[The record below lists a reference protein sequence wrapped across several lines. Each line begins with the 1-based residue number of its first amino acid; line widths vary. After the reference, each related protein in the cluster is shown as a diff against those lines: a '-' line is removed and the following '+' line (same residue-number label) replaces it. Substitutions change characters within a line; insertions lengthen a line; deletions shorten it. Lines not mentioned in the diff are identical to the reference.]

1 MKVKVIKSIDKS
13 KFEDE
18 LEVLYNDP
26 NIDVVQL
33 DTHTESFE
41 VSNSFA
47 IYYIAIVVYYTKDK
61 IILPT
66 VEEETNE
73 STEIN
78 MVDESSD

>member
-18 LEVLYNDP
+18 LEMLYNDP

-33 DTHTESFE
+33 DTHTESLE
-41 VSNSFA
+41 VSNSFV

-66 VEEETNE
+66 VEE
-73 STEIN
+73 
-78 MVDESSD
+78 VQ

>member
-18 LEVLYNDP
+18 LEMLYNDP
-26 NIDVVQL
+26 NIDVIQL
-33 DTHTESFE
+33 DTHTESLE
-41 VSNSFA
+41 VSNSFV

-66 VEEETNE
+66 VEEENWW
-73 STEIN
+73 
-78 MVDESSD
+78 

>member
-18 LEVLYNDP
+18 LEMLYNDP
-26 NIDVVQL
+26 NIDIVQL
-33 DTHTESFE
+33 DTHTESLE
-41 VSNSFA
+41 VSNSFV

-66 VEEETNE
+66 VEEENWW
-73 STEIN
+73 
-78 MVDESSD
+78 

>member
-18 LEVLYNDP
+18 LEMLYNDP

-33 DTHTESFE
+33 DTHTESLE
-41 VSNSFA
+41 VSNSFV

-66 VEEETNE
+66 VEEENQ
-73 STEIN
+73 
-78 MVDESSD
+78 

>member
-18 LEVLYNDP
+18 LEMLYNDP

-33 DTHTESFE
+33 DTHTESLE
-41 VSNSFA
+41 VSNSFV

>member
-18 LEVLYNDP
+18 LERLYNDP
-26 NIDVVQL
+26 NIDIVQL
-33 DTHTESFE
+33 DTHTESLE
-41 VSNSFA
+41 VSNSFV

-66 VEEETNE
+66 VEEENQ
-73 STEIN
+73 
-78 MVDESSD
+78 

>member
-18 LEVLYNDP
+18 LEMLYNDP

-33 DTHTESFE
+33 GTHTESLE
-41 VSNSFA
+41 VSNSFV

-66 VEEETNE
+66 VEEEN
-73 STEIN
+73 
-78 MVDESSD
+78 

>member
-18 LEVLYNDP
+18 LEMLYNDP

-33 DTHTESFE
+33 DTHTESLE
-41 VSNSFA
+41 VSNSFV

-66 VEEETNE
+66 VEEEN
-73 STEIN
+73 
-78 MVDESSD
+78 

>member
-18 LEVLYNDP
+18 LEMLYNDP
-26 NIDVVQL
+26 NIDIIQL
-33 DTHTESFE
+33 DTHTESLE
-41 VSNSFA
+41 VSNSFV

-66 VEEETNE
+66 VEEEN
-73 STEIN
+73 
-78 MVDESSD
+78 

>member
-18 LEVLYNDP
+18 LEMLYNDS
-26 NIDVVQL
+26 NIDIVQL
-33 DTHTESFE
+33 DTHTESLE
-41 VSNSFA
+41 VSNSFV

-66 VEEETNE
+66 VEE
-73 STEIN
+73 
-78 MVDESSD
+78 VQ

>member
-18 LEVLYNDP
+18 LEILYNDP

-33 DTHTESFE
+33 DTHTESLE
-41 VSNSFA
+41 VSNSFV

-66 VEEETNE
+66 VEEEN
-73 STEIN
+73 
-78 MVDESSD
+78 

>member
-18 LEVLYNDP
+18 LEMLYNDP
-26 NIDVVQL
+26 NIDVIQL
-33 DTHTESFE
+33 DTHTESLE
-41 VSNSFA
+41 VSNSFV

-66 VEEETNE
+66 VEEEN
-73 STEIN
+73 
-78 MVDESSD
+78 

>member
-18 LEVLYNDP
+18 LEMLYNDP
-26 NIDVVQL
+26 NIDIVQL
-33 DTHTESFE
+33 DTHTESLE
-41 VSNSFA
+41 VSNSFV

-66 VEEETNE
+66 VEEEN
-73 STEIN
+73 
-78 MVDESSD
+78 